1 MATVKEPVTTT
12 VNDLMTTG
20 AEHVGPSDS
29 LVVVARVMRDLE
41 VGALPVRDADGRL
54 TGMVTDRDIAVR
66 CIADGGDP
74 ASMRAGDLARGT
86 PVMIESDQDAET
98 ALRMMAR
105 HRVRRL
111 PVTEGGALVGI
122 IAQADV
128 ARALPPETVGAVLAE
143 LSEPG

>member
-1 MATVKEPVTTT
+1 MATMKEPVTTT

>member
-1 MATVKEPVTTT
+1 MVTVREPVTTT

-29 LVVVARVMRDLE
+29 LVVVARVMRDLD
-41 VGALPVRDADGRL
+41 VGALPIRDANGRL
-54 TGMVTDRDIAVR
+54 TGMVTDRDIVVR
-66 CIADGGDP
+66 CIAGSGDP
-74 ASMRAGDLARGT
+74 ASMRASDLARGT

-98 ALRMMAR
+98 ALRTMAR
-105 HRVRRL
+105 HQVRRL

-122 IAQADV
+122 IAQADI

-143 LSEPG
+143 VSEPD